1 MRDKQKI
8 KNQLKARRV
17 VRVRAKIN
25 GSAACPRLAVFRSL
39 KHLSVQAIDDTVGK
53 TLASA
58 LDKEV
63 KGTTKQDK
71 ARLIGQLIATKLL
84 EKKIEKVV
92 FDKRHYKYH
101 GLVKLI
107 ADGAREGGLKF

>member
-1 MRDKQKI
+1 MKDKQKI
-8 KNQLKARRV
+8 KDQLKIRRV
-17 VRVRAKIN
+17 IRIRAKIN
-25 GSAACPRLAVFRSL
+25 GSSTRPRLAVFRSL
-39 KHLSVQAIDDTVGK
+39 KHLSVQAIDDMVGK

-58 LDKEV
+58 LDTEV
-63 KGTTKQDK
+63 KGATRKEK
-71 ARLIGQLIATKLL
+71 ATLVGQLIAKKLL
-84 EKKIEKVV
+84 EKKIEEAI